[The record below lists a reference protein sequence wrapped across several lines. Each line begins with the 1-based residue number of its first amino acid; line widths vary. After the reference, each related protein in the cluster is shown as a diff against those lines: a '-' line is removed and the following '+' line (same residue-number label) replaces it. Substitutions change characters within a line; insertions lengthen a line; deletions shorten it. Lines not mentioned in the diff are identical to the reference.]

1 MWRYFEKKNAEAIIA
16 ADKTFIHFHERNLHT
31 LIPSSEKY
39 VGSTVKFNEKEGY
52 TLIVTMDLLSSSLLR
67 PFIISLEIWE
77 EFNEIVAKLKE

>member
-1 MWRYFEKKNAEAIIA
+1 MKIFQEKNAEAVIA
-16 ADKTFIHFHERNLHT
+16 ADETFIHFHESNLRT
-31 LIPSSEKY
+31 LVPSSEKH